1 MSRSSAGLP
10 QFVVARRALAPA
22 GTVSECLCSA
32 DTRVTST
39 AGSRTMVLPTV
50 PVQPGSAVD
59 WGERVPAVVEAA
71 RTAA

>member
-1 MSRSSAGLP
+1 
-10 QFVVARRALAPA
+10 
-22 GTVSECLCSA
+22 VSECLCSA

-71 RTAA
+71 RSAA